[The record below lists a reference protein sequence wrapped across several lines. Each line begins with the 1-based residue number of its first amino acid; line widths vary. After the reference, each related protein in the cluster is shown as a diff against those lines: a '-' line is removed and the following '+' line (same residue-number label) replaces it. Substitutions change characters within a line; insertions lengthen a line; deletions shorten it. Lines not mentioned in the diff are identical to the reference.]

1 MKNSFTY
8 IQTILQPRLAK
19 RQFASLGLFS
29 FVLLSL
35 LIGFVPKA
43 SAQCDFQA
51 NTPISFQATG
61 GNTAANYVNQYLLTD
76 DLGTILEVA
85 STPSFS
91 GKPAGVYIIY
101 TINYESTSTVT
112 GNQVGG
118 KISQVTGD
126 CLDISAPLAISV
138 CSLNE
143 VCDFSQTQSISF
155 NAAGGNTDPAYSNL
169 YALTD
174 FAGVIVQTSLSPSF
188 SAQTAGVYLV
198 FNINYLT
205 SEGITNASVGQSIT
219 NVTGNCFAI
228 SDPLAIHV
236 CQVLNLL
243 TATNDAANVTSGLSA
258 PIAILANDSL
268 NGSPVQRAD
277 INAPT
282 ITVQPTKGTVVVNAD
297 GTLTYTANANATGTD
312 TFTYQICLA
321 SEPTNCATAQ
331 VTMSIAD
338 APIANVL
345 VANPD
350 LATVTAGLDIV
361 IPVLMNDRLNGN
373 PVQQTD
379 VNGPTITV
387 QPTQGTVVVNA
398 DGTITYR
405 PNANATGTDTFTYQ
419 ICSLTDPAN
428 CSTAQV
434 TASILAAPS
443 LTIQKLAPTSANVGL
458 NFDYTLQVTNVGGAA
473 TSGIITVTDVLTED
487 LNFITSSSTSGWSC
501 FGSGQVVT
509 CTTTTPIAVNG
520 TSTITLTVNSFVSKT
535 YTNTAS
541 VFGGNDPVA
550 VNFANARSSN
560 TVTTVVGD
568 QVVRVNARVFLYG
581 AYNVATG
588 LMTDDLRVANRIPL
602 TQPYSLP
609 AYSDISYMGNE
620 TVTPT
625 VLTVTGANAIVDWV
639 VVELRDR
646 ANPSVLV
653 ARKAALLQRDG
664 DIVET
669 DGVTTVA
676 IPGISAGD
684 YFVAV
689 RHRNHLGVM
698 TQNPMALSTTAL
710 RVDFTTISTPTF
722 RLSGDFASAF
732 PQIEVSTT
740 LTAMWA
746 GNTTRDGRVI
756 FQGTAN
762 DVNPVFSRVL
772 SDPSNTSLLNNFI
785 SIGYER
791 SDVNMD
797 GRTVYQGSGNEV
809 NFLFSEVLTHPE
821 NLSLL
826 NNFIIYQQLP

>member
-268 NGSPVQRAD
+268 NGSPVQRVD

-321 SEPTNCATAQ
+321 SEPTNCA
-331 VTMSIAD
+331 
-338 APIANVL
+338 
-345 VANPD
+345 
-350 LATVTAGLDIV
+350 
-361 IPVLMNDRLNGN
+361 
-373 PVQQTD
+373 
-379 VNGPTITV
+379 
-387 QPTQGTVVVNA
+387 
-398 DGTITYR
+398 
-405 PNANATGTDTFTYQ
+405 
-419 ICSLTDPAN
+419 
-428 CSTAQV
+428 TAQV

-609 AYSDISYMGNE
+609 AYSDINYMGNE

-639 VVELRDR
+639 VVELRDW

>member
-243 TATNDAANVTSGLSA
+243 TATNDAANVTSGFSA

-268 NGSPVQRAD
+268 NGSPVQRVD

-321 SEPTNCATAQ
+321 SEPTNCA
-331 VTMSIAD
+331 
-338 APIANVL
+338 
-345 VANPD
+345 
-350 LATVTAGLDIV
+350 
-361 IPVLMNDRLNGN
+361 
-373 PVQQTD
+373 
-379 VNGPTITV
+379 
-387 QPTQGTVVVNA
+387 
-398 DGTITYR
+398 
-405 PNANATGTDTFTYQ
+405 
-419 ICSLTDPAN
+419 
-428 CSTAQV
+428 TAQV

-609 AYSDISYMGNE
+609 AYSDINYMGNE

-639 VVELRDR
+639 VVELRDW

>member
-1 MKNSFTY
+1 M
-8 IQTILQPRLAK
+8 
-19 RQFASLGLFS
+19 
-29 FVLLSL
+29 
-35 LIGFVPKA
+35 
-43 SAQCDFQA
+43 
-51 NTPISFQATG
+51 
-61 GNTAANYVNQYLLTD
+61 
-76 DLGTILEVA
+76 
-85 STPSFS
+85 
-91 GKPAGVYIIY
+91 
-101 TINYESTSTVT
+101 
-112 GNQVGG
+112 
-118 KISQVTGD
+118 
-126 CLDISAPLAISV
+126 
-138 CSLNE
+138 
-143 VCDFSQTQSISF
+143 
-155 NAAGGNTDPAYSNL
+155 
-169 YALTD
+169 
-174 FAGVIVQTSLSPSF
+174 
-188 SAQTAGVYLV
+188 
-198 FNINYLT
+198 
-205 SEGITNASVGQSIT
+205 
-219 NVTGNCFAI
+219 
-228 SDPLAIHV
+228 
-236 CQVLNLL
+236 
-243 TATNDAANVTSGLSA
+243 
-258 PIAILANDSL
+258 
-268 NGSPVQRAD
+268 
-277 INAPT
+277 
-282 ITVQPTKGTVVVNAD
+282 
-297 GTLTYTANANATGTD
+297 
-312 TFTYQICLA
+312 
-321 SEPTNCATAQ
+321 
-331 VTMSIAD
+331 
-338 APIANVL
+338 
-345 VANPD
+345 
-350 LATVTAGLDIV
+350 
-361 IPVLMNDRLNGN
+361 
-373 PVQQTD
+373 
-379 VNGPTITV
+379 
-387 QPTQGTVVVNA
+387 
-398 DGTITYR
+398 
-405 PNANATGTDTFTYQ
+405 
-419 ICSLTDPAN
+419 
-428 CSTAQV
+428 

-609 AYSDISYMGNE
+609 AYSDINYMGNE